1 LEQGA
6 WDAGTGA
13 NTAPNPGNRNLT
25 IRSWLTPGIPDIGIL
40 GDARGGKMA
49 ARADSPSQPAAME
62 AEASGNKKKDRSRA
76 ILEKVQQGGVKQSGG
91 SHSGSGEPE
100 HVSH

>member
-6 WDAGTGA
+6 GDDGTGA
-13 NTAPNPGNRNLT
+13 NTAPNAGNGNLT
-25 IRSWLTPGIPDIGIL
+25 IHSWLTPGILDIRKTRGSA
-40 GDARGGKMA
+40 GRNDGRRDA
-49 ARADSPSQPAAME
+49 
-62 AEASGNKKKDRSRA
+62 KKKDRDVA

-100 HVSH
+100 HKLH